1 MQSSYRCCSIEVLIM
16 SDVKWIKIV
25 TDIFD
30 DEKMFAIET
39 LPDGLIIELVWF
51 KILCLAGK
59 CNSNGFLTINGK
71 LAYTDDMLSKVF
83 RIDIGVVQR
92 ALTIFQEL
100 EMIEIVENNYMVAN
114 WLKYQSG
121 DKLED
126 IRAKGAARQKKYREK
141 QKQLRL
147 EQKEDEDRNVTH
159 NVTDNI
165 TVTQNCSYIYNSSF
179 SNIKN
184 LESLLS
190 NNDYKNSIYI
200 LNNNILHECLKD
212 WMEYK
217 DECKPKGEHH
227 YTEKGMK
234 KTLTEVVNYDKGY
247 GTDAVIKQIDHAIAS
262 QWKGMNLE
270 NLDRYGK
277 KVERDN
283 ADTGE
288 SVGKIKWQ

>member
-1 MQSSYRCCSIEVLIM
+1 M

-30 DEKMFAIET
+30 DEKMYAIET
-39 LPDGLIIELVWF
+39 LPDGLTIELVWF

-217 DECKPKGEHH
+217 DEKAPKKDNH

-234 KTLTEVVNYDKGY
+234 MLLTEVVNYDTDY
-247 GTDAVIKQIDHAIAS
+247 GTDAIVRQIRHAMVEG
-262 QWKGMNLE
+262 WKGMNL
-270 NLDRYGK
+270 NLMEKTERKLPKK
-277 KVERDN
+277 KVEVVTQEQNEPEMTDAEWLRSMAEGD
-283 ADTGE
+283 
-288 SVGKIKWQ
+288 Q